1 MKTVWVIVPALFG
14 LVSGF
19 FIPLAAREIML
30 AKYREKYESLVLKKV
45 FTWLPVLCCLLN
57 AAGWAAI
64 SYYSQNVFSASAL
77 CLIWSLAILISVIDV
92 QIHTIPNET
101 VLLLMV
107 LGIDFQLSC
116 FGLNGLLFAALSMAA
131 VMAGFLF
138 LAGAMGFQSVG
149 AGDVK
154 LAGAMGLALGYPHI
168 LYGLIAMSVLMIAYS
183 LTGMLLKKITLKSML
198 PFAPFMM
205 AGMAVAVILL
215 LVPTLY

>member
-14 LVSGF
+14 LVWGF
-19 FIPLAAREIML
+19 FIPLAARKIML
-30 AKYREKYESLVLKKV
+30 AKYREKYESTAAKKYIG
-45 FTWLPVLCCLLN
+45 LPVLCVLLN
-57 AAGWAAI
+57 APGWAAI
-64 SYYSQNVFSASAL
+64 SYYSRNFFSASAL

-107 LGIDFQLSC
+107 LGIAFQLSC

-138 LAGAMGFQSVG
+138 LAGTMGFHSVG

-183 LTGMLLKKITLKSML
+183 LIGMLLKKITLKSML

-205 AGMAVAVILL
+205 AGMAVAVVLL
-215 LVPTLY
+215 LVPILS